1 MRKQDIINAAFE
13 AWGRDLYKKMSLSDV
28 ALQLGVTK
36 PALYRHFR
44 GKDALLEAMG
54 SDFFDR
60 YAVFTQSLSSA
71 LSREDENGN
80 LAVIGSAL
88 AAYYARGKN
97 DLLFAFALL
106 LGGKDPEKLFME
118 ELSSRGLS
126 PVLLSFWTPGAAGKR
141 TRFQF
146 AMGSC
151 FFSVLVFHALR
162 GTSGQPSEAEIA
174 MAGENAR
181 DLIRRGLGFGAEPL
195 RNLDYVRLEALARVK
210 TAETGG
216 GDGLLAAVASAVAEA
231 GPWNASMELVA
242 KRSGLSKSG
251 LYAHFRSREVMMAKL
266 FEVEFD
272 RIAAL
277 MENRIARGATGAE
290 RVFLAMASAA
300 SYLTARP
307 DILSALD
314 WIRVQRIDLGVRMP
328 SRFVA
333 LFSFLEEAPGN
344 AFSGFRAERLELSS
358 RWILFHIINFL
369 IHSRVCGADPKAPQ
383 PGERLREL
391 HRCVCAGL
399 SESEQGVPV

>member
-13 AWGRDLYKKMSLSDV
+13 AWGRDVYKKMSLSDV

-44 GKDALLEAMG
+44 GKDALLGAMR

-60 YAVFTQSLSSA
+60 YALFTKSISASL
-71 LSREDENGN
+71 RTGDQTRN
-80 LAVIGSAL
+80 LITIGSAL
-88 AAYYARGKN
+88 AIYYARGKN

-106 LGGKDPEKLFME
+106 LGEKDPEKLFLE
-118 ELSSRGLS
+118 ELAARGLS
-126 PVLLSFWTPGAAGKR
+126 PSLLSYWSSAASVNR

-146 AMGSC
+146 AIGSC

-162 GTSGQPSEAEIA
+162 RTMEGPGEADIA
-174 MAGENAR
+174 RAGENAR
-181 DLIRRGLGFGAEPL
+181 NLIQRGLGFGLETL
-195 RNLDYVRLEALARVK
+195 RKLDYVALEGHAR
-210 TAETGG
+210 TGADETGG

-231 GPWNASMELVA
+231 GPWNASMDLVA

-251 LYAHFRSREVMMAKL
+251 LYAHFKSREEMMAKL
-266 FEVEFD
+266 FAVEFD
-272 RIAAL
+272 RIVAL
-277 MENRIARGATGAE
+277 MENRIARGTTGAE

-300 SYLTARP
+300 SYLGARP

-314 WIRVQRIDLGVRMP
+314 WIRVQRIDLGVLMP
-328 SRFVA
+328 PRFVK
-333 LFSFLEEAPGN
+333 LFSFLDEGGGD
-344 AFSGFRAERLELSS
+344 AFSGFSADRRELAS

-369 IHSRVCGADPKAPQ
+369 IHSRVCGADPKAPR
-383 PGERLREL
+383 PEERLREL

-399 SESEQGVPV
+399 SETEQGVPV

>member
-1 MRKQDIINAAFE
+1 MQKQDIISAAFE
-13 AWGRDLYKKMSLSDV
+13 AWGRDVYKKMSLSDV
-28 ALQLGVTK
+28 ALRLGVTK
-36 PALYRHFR
+36 PALYRHFH
-44 GKDALLEAMG
+44 GKDALLAAMR

-60 YAVFTQSLSSA
+60 YAVFTQSLSDS
-71 LSREDENGN
+71 LLTEDETGN
-80 LAVIGSAL
+80 LVVIGSAL
-88 AAYYARGKN
+88 ASYYARRKN

-106 LGGKDPEKLFME
+106 LGEKDPEKLFLK
-118 ELSSRGLS
+118 ELAVRGLS
-126 PVLLSFWTPGAAGKR
+126 PTLLSYWSSAASSNR

-162 GTSGQPSEAEIA
+162 RSMEGPGEADIA

-181 DLIRRGLGFGAEPL
+181 NLIQRGLGLGVASL
-195 RNLDYVRLEALARVK
+195 RALDYETLEDHSRIGAD
-210 TAETGG
+210 ETGG

-251 LYAHFRSREVMMAKL
+251 LYAHFKSREEMLAKL

-277 MENRIARGATGAE
+277 MENRIARGTTITE

-300 SYLTARP
+300 SYLGARP

-314 WIRVQRIDLGVRMP
+314 WIRVQRIDLGVLMP
-328 SRFVA
+328 PRFVA
-333 LFSFLEEAPGN
+333 LFSFLDEGGGN
-344 AFSGFRAERLELSS
+344 AFSGFRADRRELAS

-369 IHSRVCGADPKAPQ
+369 IHSRVCGANPEAPR
-383 PGERLREL
+383 PEERLREL

-399 SESEQGVPV
+399 SETEQGVPV